1 MIPYARHYISKNDI
15 QKVTKVL
22 KNQNLTQG
30 NENILL
36 EKKLIQ
42 TLKCKYAL
50 TLNSSTS
57 SLFLACKALDIQKN
71 DIVWTTPITFVAS
84 ANCALTLGAKID
96 FVDIDYN
103 TNNICANKLLEKLKK
118 TKKLPKIL
126 IVVHLGGLPCDMKK
140 IKKLSKIYNFK
151 IIEDAC
157 HALGAKIDK
166 YPVGSCKYSDIT
178 TFSFH
183 AIKTI
188 TSGEGGAISTNNIKI
203 YKKIKLLRSHGI
215 KKIRFFRKNKSILIN
230 EQITLGYN
238 MRLTEFQAILAR
250 NQLNRLGQIMKRKK
264 LISNLYVKKLKKL
277 PITLPKIQPN
287 LKNGYHLFIIKLKN
301 KKKRDLLIKHLY
313 KNKIQ
318 TSINYKPLFLNYFY
332 KSKFNKNKF
341 ANSMNYYANSLCL
354 PFYYGLKNFEIKKI
368 TNKIAELYK

>member
-1 MIPYARHYISKNDI
+1 MIPYAKHYISKNDI

-22 KNQNLTQG
+22 KSQNLTQG
-30 NENILL
+30 KENILL

-42 TLKCKYAL
+42 TLKCKYSL

-57 SLFLACKALDIQKN
+57 SLFLACKALGIKKN

-96 FVDIDYN
+96 FVDIDYD
-103 TNNICANKLLEKLKK
+103 TNNICTKKLLEKLKK
-118 TKKLPKIL
+118 SKTLPKIL

-157 HALGAKIDK
+157 HALGAKIGK

-188 TSGEGGAISTNNIKI
+188 TSGEGGAISTNNINI

-215 KKIRFFRKNKSILIN
+215 KKIPFFRKNKSILIN
-230 EQITLGYN
+230 EQMTLGYN

-250 NQLNRLGQIMKRKK
+250 NQLIRLNQIIKRKK
-264 LISNLYVKKLKKL
+264 IISNYYREKLRKL
-277 PITLPKIQPN
+277 PIILPKIQSS
-287 LKNGYHLFIIKLKN
+287 LKNGYHLFIIKLRN
-301 KKKRDLLIKHLY
+301 KKERDLLIKHLY

-318 TSINYKPLFLNYFY
+318 TSINYKPLFLNHFY
-332 KSKFNKNKF
+332 GSKFNKKKF
-341 ANSMNYYANSLCL
+341 TNSMNYYSNSLCL
-354 PFYYGLKNFEIKKI
+354 PFYYGLKNLEIKKI
-368 TNKIAELYK
+368 TNKIIDLYK

>member
-1 MIPYARHYISKNDI
+1 MIPYAKHYISKNDI

-22 KNQNLTQG
+22 KSQNLTQG
-30 NENILL
+30 KENILL

-42 TLKCKYAL
+42 TLKCKYSL

-57 SLFLACKALDIQKN
+57 SLFLACKALGIKKN

-96 FVDIDYN
+96 FVDIDYD
-103 TNNICANKLLEKLKK
+103 TNNICTKKLLEKLKK
-118 TKKLPKIL
+118 SKTLPKIL

-157 HALGAKIDK
+157 HALGAKIGK

-188 TSGEGGAISTNNIKI
+188 TSGEGGAISTNNINI

-215 KKIRFFRKNKSILIN
+215 KKIPFFRKNKSILIN
-230 EQITLGYN
+230 EQMTLGYN

-250 NQLNRLGQIMKRKK
+250 NQLIRLNQIIKRKK
-264 LISNLYVKKLKKL
+264 IISNYYREKLRKL
-277 PITLPKIQPN
+277 PIILPKIQSS
-287 LKNGYHLFIIKLKN
+287 LKNGYHLFIIKLRN
-301 KKKRDLLIKHLY
+301 KKERDLLIKHLY

-318 TSINYKPLFLNYFY
+318 TSINYALVFKSFLG
-332 KSKFNKNKF
+332 SKFNKKF
-341 ANSMNYYANSLCL
+341 
-354 PFYYGLKNFEIKKI
+354 
-368 TNKIAELYK
+368 TTQ